1 MKRTAIIII
10 LILSVAGTVFP
21 QAEPPF
27 ASLPEMSGAYPP
39 VPSATSPSYS
49 SPEYSAPSDNIF
61 LPFSSR
67 ERQVLKDDDDILDPV
82 GNGSDP
88 LTQLPVKEG
97 IGIVLLWVLM
107 WGGYLWV
114 KR

>member
-10 LILSVAGTVFP
+10 LILSVAGTVSP

-27 ASLPEMSGAYPP
+27 ASLPESHGAYPAA
-39 VPSATSPSYS
+39 PSATSPSYS

-67 ERQVLKDDDDILDPV
+67 ERQTLQDDFLPPDEDDDGDLLPA
-82 GNGSDP
+82 P
-88 LTQLPVKEG
+88 LPVKEG
-97 IGIVLLWVLM
+97 IEIVLLWVLR